1 MRSVVTA
8 RRALIILAILA
19 RAAGAQTDYRNL
31 DAGRPLRIED
41 ALVTPRWSFDVQLPS
56 VRAERYGSG
65 VTRWRAEP
73 KVSYGIAPFTEVEVR
88 VPVLYVIPLPSAGAR
103 TSGIAGVAVSVVHAF
118 GVETESVPGL
128 SLGYEALLPAGSL
141 ASPRTTHALKAVVSK
156 TLALARIHVNAGLG
170 SYSVRSTT
178 ADTACVRKR
187 FVLPGMDPGCGAPV
201 IPDVPCSIATIESS
215 PAPDSPLR
223 SAAMMCGGEM
233 TAAAAAP
240 EAVVSTG
247 AHWSAAFGADH
258 AFGLA
263 STLVGADLVAERFV
277 GLYALTDWTAEV
289 GLRHQWSPRLVLDA
303 GVARHLAGVLQST
316 AVTLGA
322 TYAFSFAH

>member
-1 MRSVVTA
+1 MRHLLTA
-8 RRALIILAILA
+8 TRALAILAILSHV
-19 RAAGAQTDYRNL
+19 AGAQTDYRNL
-31 DAGRPLRIED
+31 DAGRPLRVED

-103 TSGIAGVAVSVVHAF
+103 TSGVAGVAVSMAHAF
-118 GVETESVPGL
+118 GVETERVPGL

-170 SYSVRSTT
+170 SYSVRSST
-178 ADTACVRKR
+178 ADTACVRKK

-201 IPDVPCSIATIESS
+201 IPDVPCSVGTKEVS
-215 PAPDSPLR
+215 PAPDSPLQ
-223 SAAMMCGGEM
+223 SSAMMCGGEM
-233 TAAAAAP
+233 TAPPAP
-240 EAVVSTG
+240 EALVSTG
-247 AHWSAAFGADH
+247 AHWSAAISADH
-258 AFGLA
+258 SFGLA

-289 GLRHQWSPRLVLDA
+289 GLRHQWSPRLVVDA